1 VIGVVLAGLALG
13 YAAGGALADRA
24 PAPPLLLAVILL
36 GSVGVLLIPVLELV
50 VRWDPGARL
59 DPVVAMALLFGAPS
73 VLLAAVTPIAVRL
86 RAPEL
91 AVLGRTAGRAC
102 SPSRPAAA
110 SPAPS

>member
-1 VIGVVLAGLALG
+1 VLD
-13 YAAGGALADRA
+13 DR
-24 PAPPLLLAVILL
+24 
-36 GSVGVLLIPVLELV
+36 VLELV